1 MEIGKYIQKRNTA
14 ARENAVR
21 ADKAEAAIQTVVS
34 KMDDKD
40 VSKYTEILSGR
51 KGDGSLIRG
60 GTYIVEDGVVYR
72 AAADLWDTEENSPSN
87 APTLWHKVLYRD
99 GYRILEGAIE
109 STNVVMK
116 GEICWVGDV
125 KWRSLIDN
133 NVWLPADYPAGW
145 ESVED

>member
-1 MEIGKYIQKRNTA
+1 MGIGKYIQKRNTA
-14 ARENAVR
+14 ARENTVR
-21 ADKAEAAIQTVVS
+21 VDKAEAAIQTVVS

-40 VSKYTEILSGR
+40 ASKYTEILPGR
-51 KGDGSLIRG
+51 KSDGSLIRG
-60 GTYIVEDGVVYR
+60 RTYIVEDGVVYR

-87 APTLWHKVLYRD
+87 APTLWHKVLYHD

-116 GEICWVGDV
+116 SEICWVGDV

-145 ESVED
+145 ELVED

>member
-1 MEIGKYIQKRNTA
+1 MEIGKYIQKRNA
-14 ARENAVR
+14 AAKENAAR

-34 KMDDKD
+34 KLDDKD
-40 VSKYTEILSGR
+40 ASKYTEILSGR

-60 GTYIVEDGVVYR
+60 GTYIMEDGIVYR
-72 AAADLWDTEENSPSN
+72 AAVDLWDTEENSPAS
-87 APTLWHKVLYRD
+87 APALWHKVMYRE
-99 GYRILEGAIE
+99 GYRILDGTIE
-109 STNVVMK
+109 ATNVVTK

-145 ESVED
+145 ELVAD